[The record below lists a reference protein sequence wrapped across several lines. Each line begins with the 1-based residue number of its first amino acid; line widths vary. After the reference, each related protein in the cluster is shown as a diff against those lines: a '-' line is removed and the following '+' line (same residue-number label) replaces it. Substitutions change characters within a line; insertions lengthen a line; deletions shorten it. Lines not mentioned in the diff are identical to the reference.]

1 MRGTTGMLVVGALAA
16 GACGGGGAIKQAS
29 PALPVNLTVYVNDSR
44 VSLSPDSV
52 GAGPVV
58 FIVTNQ
64 ASRTKSLSLLPAGTS
79 AAQPVASTGTIS
91 PKGTAQVTV
100 DLSAGDYSLT
110 TAVNDGTGTPPSTT
124 GVQAATLHIG
134 PPRPSGANDLLQ
146 P

>member
-1 MRGTTGMLVVGALAA
+1 MLVVGALAT
-16 GACGGGGAIKQAS
+16 GACGGGGGTIKQAS

-58 FIVTNQ
+58 FIITNQ
-64 ASRTKSLSLLPAGTS
+64 ASTTQSLSLLPVGTP
-79 AAQPVASTGTIS
+79 AAQPVASTRTIS
-91 PKGTAQVTV
+91 PQGTAQVTV

-110 TAVNDGTGTPPSTT
+110 AAVNDGASPSAT

-134 PPRPSGANDLLQ
+134 PARPSGANALLQ